1 MEKQEERTLQS
12 EEEERKNEKWA
23 GLRIENVDA
32 QRRAASKVKVTIS
45 RRSRMATWWVSA
57 RSARRDSS
65 TQKRKGDI
73 QWEAASFLFVFS
85 RALSKQESV

>member
-32 QRRAASKVKVTIS
+32 QRRAASKVKVTIAQ
-45 RRSRMATWWVSA
+45 RSRMATW
-57 RSARRDSS
+57 
-65 TQKRKGDI
+65 
-73 QWEAASFLFVFS
+73 
-85 RALSKQESV
+85 